1 MISDKPLIYN
11 KWTERDFKPI
21 RDKFIQMKGRKEQL
35 ELDLKR
41 VKKNINEAE
50 QREKYV
56 LKARSVL
63 QKVAQETQEKLVYHI
78 SNIVNMALGAVLPDP
93 YKLVIHF
100 VERRN
105 TVECDLLF
113 EKDGE
118 EMKPETSSGGGALD
132 IAAFALRCVF
142 WSFENTRPIIFLDEP
157 FRFVSVDLQSK
168 VGDMLQ
174 SISEK
179 LGLQIIMVSH
189 LPNIIAG
196 ADKIFEVSQ
205 VKGRSIV
212 NEITI

>member
-1 MISDKPLIYN
+1 MISDKPLLYN
-11 KWTERDFKPI
+11 NWTERDFKPI

-35 ELDLKR
+35 ETDLKR
-41 VKKNINEAE
+41 VKKNIKQAE
-50 QREKYV
+50 QRQEDV
-56 LKARSVL
+56 LRARTVL
-63 QKVAQETQEKLVYHI
+63 QKVAQETQNKLVYHI
-78 SNIVNMALGAVLPDP
+78 SNIVNMALGSVLPDP

-100 VERRN
+100 PERRN

-142 WSFENTRPIIFLDEP
+142 WSFEQTRPIIILDEP
-157 FRFVSVDLQSK
+157 FRYVSVDLQSK
-168 VGDMLQ
+168 VGDMLK

-189 LPNIIAG
+189 LLNIIAG
-196 ADKIFEVSQ
+196 ADKIFEVTQ
-205 VKGRSIV
+205 TKGRSKI